1 VIKLTDKLASR
12 RQSAVYR
19 YTNEPYRRMPATT
32 SPKLELVR
40 SISAAWERG
49 DYSCVDWAHA
59 DIEFV
64 IADGPEPGRW
74 TGRSDLAPSLMDFR
88 SAWEEYR
95 SEAEEYRE
103 LDDGVLVLTYAS
115 GRGRTSGLPIGEK
128 RANRF
133 QVRDGKVKRLV
144 VYWDRER
151 ALADAGLSA
160 RTA

>member
-1 VIKLTDKLASR
+1 VIKLTDKLAAR
-12 RQSAVYR
+12 RHSAVYK
-19 YTNEPYRRMPATT
+19 YANEPYRRMTPTA
-32 SPKLELVR
+32 SPKLELVK
-40 SISAAWERG
+40 SISTAWERG
-49 DYSCVDWAHA
+49 DYTCVDWA
-59 DIEFV
+59 DSEIEFV

-74 TGRSDLAPSLMDFR
+74 TGRAELAPSLMDFR

-115 GRGRTSGLPIGEK
+115 GRGRTSGVQVGEK

-144 VYWDRER
+144 VYWDRQR
-151 ALADAGLSA
+151 ALVDAGLAAAS
-160 RTA
+160 